1 MLLSSIN
8 TYLYNKIFSEETLR
22 YPAAYYCP
30 SALIHTYTDIVRRKT
45 KISSSMLLSSINT
58 SLYNMILSEE
68 KLRYPAAYYCPSP
81 LVHACTI

>member
-8 TYLYNKIFSEETLR
+8 TYLYNKILSEETLR

-58 SLYNMILSEE
+58 YLYNMILSEE
-68 KLRYPAAYYCPSP
+68 TL
-81 LVHACTI
+81 

>member
-8 TYLYNKIFSEETLR
+8 TYLYNMIFSEETLR

-58 SLYNMILSEE
+58 CLYNMILSEE
-68 KLRYPAAYYCPSP
+68 TLRYLVVCYCPP
-81 LVHACTI
+81 LMHPCTI

>member
-30 SALIHTYTDIVRRKT
+30 SALKHTYTDTVRRKT
-45 KISSSMLLSSINT
+45 KISSSMLLSPINT
-58 SLYNMILSEE
+58 CLYNMILSEE
-68 KLRYPAAYYCPSP
+68 TLRYLVVCYCPP
-81 LVHACTI
+81 LIHTFTI